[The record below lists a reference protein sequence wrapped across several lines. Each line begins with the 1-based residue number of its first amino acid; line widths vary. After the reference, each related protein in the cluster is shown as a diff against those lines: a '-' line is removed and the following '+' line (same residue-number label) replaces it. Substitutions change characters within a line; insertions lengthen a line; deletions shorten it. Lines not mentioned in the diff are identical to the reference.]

1 MRSVTIPSPLKER
14 LDKYLS
20 AFVLPDIDK
29 ICVDSSLSNEEAS
42 LIKRYVKSYFS
53 FKKRGN
59 VTDLEIIERIVWNEK
74 LMKAFEDY
82 AALYPFLADIRNE
95 LRYISVFYSDIK
107 GGQPWRKQRSI
118 INVFNSPM
126 SYSAYS
132 ILYAYV
138 FAQKPKA
145 EDLHKYD
152 EFDDP
157 NLEESIFNPVIH
169 FYKWFRE
176 DHEDRKK
183 DSIEKE
189 FLNFACFVIELF
201 WDERKCLLE
210 MDVPNVDVKKTFE
223 EASKWIET
231 LGIFGD
237 DKEEPKEE
245 EVKPKQKTERVSI
258 AYDLVLSQRTAN
270 QVSTIKEE
278 SGDSFAPYQVAIN
291 QINKNYPGVFPITDA
306 GVHEAW
312 NCLCFICD
320 GQTELKPIQEDERGA
335 KTFEASIYQ
344 LYKIAKGEDSTPSYE
359 DLARFSMGLDFWTYP
374 RRFKRK
380 RRDTRTKKEVLQVV
394 SLQLLYI
401 SDRCGFSLP
410 TTERATNEKGE
421 PEKRIVG
428 GQKITFTI
436 HSAFFGGIDDEVK
449 DNEGNLIYSAIETK
463 GKELRHFSKNAL
475 RRDPT
480 GWYSRFL
487 YNLASCVQMLEET
500 LLEYVFDYNGQIE
513 KAKDQDKNRISCDK
527 IETRKGREPRKFATW
542 EEWTKRQISKKQ
554 KPKDKKRLQAFFED
568 AVKDGEII
576 SYSFKNNKYT
586 WKYKENES

>member
-59 VTDLEIIERIVWNEK
+59 VKDLEIIERIVWNEK

-95 LRYISVFYSDIK
+95 LRYLNVFYSDIK

-118 INVFNSPM
+118 VNVFNSPM

-138 FAQKPKA
+138 LNQKPKA
-145 EDLHKYD
+145 EDISKYD

-157 NLEESIFNPVIH
+157 EIEETKFNPVAH

-189 FLNFACFVIELF
+189 FLNFACFVIEFF

-245 EVKPKQKTERVSI
+245 EVKPKPKTERVSI
-258 AYDLVLSQRTAN
+258 AYDLVLAQRTAN
-270 QVSTIKEE
+270 EISTIKEQLGE
-278 SGDSFAPYQVAIN
+278 SFAPYQVAIE
-291 QINKNYPGVFPITDA
+291 QINRNYPGVFPITNA
-306 GVHEAW
+306 GILEALL
-312 NCLCFICD
+312 CLYCISD
-320 GQTELKPIQEDERGA
+320 GQTDLQPIEEDTHG

-344 LYKIAKGEDSTPSYE
+344 LYKIAKGSDVPPSSEDI
-359 DLARFSMGLDFWTYP
+359 ARFITGLEFLTYP
-374 RRFKRK
+374 RRFPRK
-380 RRDTRTKKEVLQVV
+380 VRNPKTKKEEIIIKSLALLKLPNGVVLPK
-394 SLQLLYI
+394 LKDE
-401 SDRCGFSLP
+401 SD
-410 TTERATNEKGE
+410 EEKKLVEG
-421 PEKRIVG
+421 KQNLGR
-428 GQKITFTI
+428 QKISFTI
-436 HSAFFGGIDDEVK
+436 HSAFYEGFDDEVK
-449 DNEGNLIYSAIETK
+449 GEDGKPLYLPIETK
-463 GKELRHFSKNAL
+463 GKELRQFPKKAL
-475 RRDPT
+475 IRDKK
-480 GWYSRFL
+480 GEYSRL
-487 YNLASCVQMLEET
+487 IYNLGSCVQMLEEN
-500 LLEYVFDYNGQIE
+500 LLENVFDYNGDIE
-513 KAKDQDKNRISCDK
+513 QAKREDKAGIKCDK
-527 IETRKGREPRKFATW
+527 VETINGKPYKYDSW
-542 EEWTKRQISKKQ
+542 EKWRRRQISKKQ
-554 KPKDKKRLQAFFED
+554 KPKDKKRLKAYFDD
-568 AVKDGEII
+568 AVKDGVII
-576 SYSFKNNKYT
+576 SYSLNNAKYS
-586 WKYKENES
+586 WKYKETSEN